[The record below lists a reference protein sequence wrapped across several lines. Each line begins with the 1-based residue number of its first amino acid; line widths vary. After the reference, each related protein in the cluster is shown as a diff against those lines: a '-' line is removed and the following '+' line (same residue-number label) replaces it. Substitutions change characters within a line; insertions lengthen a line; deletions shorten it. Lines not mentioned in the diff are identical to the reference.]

1 MNIIEARIKNV
12 ANGNFS
18 SYNESFKDTFLYKV
32 IKGKRNMYSYD
43 ETMPGVTIEFQNK
56 NEPSTTLVY
65 CDNIKRAIEIVEY
78 QEANKVAIH
87 EQQQAIGNY
96 IRKHKM
102 Y

>member
-1 MNIIEARIKNV
+1 MNISTMIQEV
-12 ANGNFS
+12 ANG
-18 SYNESFKDTFLYKV
+18 TRPIL
-32 IKGKRNMYSYD
+32 KGKYKTTELFTIYKGKKQMYLYD
-43 ETMPGVTIEFQNK
+43 GTMPGVTVQFKNK

-78 QEANKVAIH
+78 QEENKVAIH

-96 IRKHKM
+96 IRKQNM

>member
-1 MNIIEARIKNV
+1 MNISTMIQEV
-12 ANGNFS
+12 ANG
-18 SYNESFKDTFLYKV
+18 TRPIL
-32 IKGKRNMYSYD
+32 KGKYKTTELFTIYKGKKQMYSSD
-43 ETMPGVTIEFQNK
+43 ETMPGVTVQFQNK